1 MRSTQSVI
9 IAAASGDV
17 YPFVSTLDQY
27 PLWLPLVHGVERTA
41 DADGETGPSW
51 LVEIRARVGPFAR
64 SKRLRM
70 TRTTHEDRS
79 VAEFERA
86 ELDGRNH
93 ARWALRTELRELTAC
108 ADSGAASTEVT
119 MHLSY
124 DGSLWGGALL
134 ERVLDE
140 EIKRGREGLAALVS
154 DATTH

>member
-9 IAAASGDV
+9 IAAAPNV
-17 YPFVSTLDQY
+17 VFPFVSTLDQY
-27 PLWLPLVHGVERTA
+27 PNWLPLVHSVEPTA
-41 DADGETGPSW
+41 TADGERGPSW

-70 TRTTHEDRS
+70 TRTTCDDAS
-79 VAEFERA
+79 AAEFERA
-86 ELDGRNH
+86 ELDGREH
-93 ARWALRTELRELTAC
+93 ARWALRAELDELMS
-108 ADSGAASTEVT
+108 ADRASTRVT

-154 DATTH
+154 DPTIR